1 MSTLVSEALAGLL
14 EGLSDEASRSVADLT
29 LDQMQ
34 AKHRKIIVEMIPK
47 MQKIQ
52 REMRGRR
59 FKVRCVEFI
68 LEPTEE
74 GGETHQTS

>member
-1 MSTLVSEALAGLL
+1 MGLS
-14 EGLSDEASRSVADLT
+14 EGLSEEASRSMPELT

-34 AKHRKIIVEMIPK
+34 AKHRKIIAEMIPK

-59 FKVRCVEFI
+59 FKVCCVECI
-68 LEPTEE
+68 LEPTDRSD
-74 GGETHQTS
+74 ETHQT